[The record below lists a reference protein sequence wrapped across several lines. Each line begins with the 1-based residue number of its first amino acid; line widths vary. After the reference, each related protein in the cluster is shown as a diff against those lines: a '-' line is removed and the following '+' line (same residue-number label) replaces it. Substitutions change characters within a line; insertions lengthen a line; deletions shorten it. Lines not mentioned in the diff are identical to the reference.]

1 MNKIKRFI
9 KKIRRLLMIES
20 LLDYQTLELL
30 HEQRKAFLIQQAFK
44 CTEPGVTKEKYCDRE
59 VIVSIATHGER
70 FYEAY
75 IAIESIMQQ
84 SVKPNRIILN
94 VAKDEFEG
102 KQIPASLL
110 HQQKRGLEINYC
122 EDYWSFKK
130 LIPTLKRF
138 PDAIIVTF
146 DDDCMYNVD
155 VLENMLL
162 AYKTDPKAI
171 WGNRIHELSFDAN
184 GKLNSY
190 LDWNHAIPNK
200 EGASKYFFIT
210 TEGGAL
216 YPPHS
221 LFKDTTRDDI
231 FMDIAKTNDDVWCY
245 AMALLQGTPI
255 KKARTHSV
263 RGEDYYLV
271 EDMQSSGLSVTN
283 CARVGVEC
291 PNDVVIRDVFS
302 KYNIYALLKDKG

>member
-1 MNKIKRFI
+1 MNKLKRFI
-9 KKIRRLLMIES
+9 KKVRRLLMIES
-20 LLDYQTLELL
+20 LLDYQTKRLMY
-30 HEQRKAFLIQQAFK
+30 EQRKEFLIQQAFK
-44 CTEPGVTKEKYCDRE
+44 STEPGVTKEKYCDKE

-94 VAKDEFEG
+94 VAKNEFEG
-102 KQIPASLL
+102 KPIPSSLL

-138 PDAIIVTF
+138 PEAIIVTF
-146 DDDCMYNVD
+146 DDDCIYNVD
-155 VLENMLL
+155 VLENMLQ

-171 WGNRIHELSFDAN
+171 WGNRIHELSFDSQGN
-184 GKLNSY
+184 LKCY
-190 LDWNHAIPNK
+190 LDWKLTIPNT
-200 EGASKYFFIT
+200 EVASKYFFIT

-221 LFKDTTRDDI
+221 LYQDVTRDDI
-231 FMDIAKTNDDVWCY
+231 FMDISKTNDDVWCY
-245 AMALLQGTPI
+245 VMALLQGTSI
-255 KKARTHSV
+255 RKVRTHCSW
-263 RGEDYYLV
+263 GEDYYLV
-271 EDMQSSGLSVTN
+271 DDMQSSGLSVNN
-283 CARVGVEC
+283 CARKGEEC

-302 KYNIYALLKDKG
+302 KYNVYKILKN